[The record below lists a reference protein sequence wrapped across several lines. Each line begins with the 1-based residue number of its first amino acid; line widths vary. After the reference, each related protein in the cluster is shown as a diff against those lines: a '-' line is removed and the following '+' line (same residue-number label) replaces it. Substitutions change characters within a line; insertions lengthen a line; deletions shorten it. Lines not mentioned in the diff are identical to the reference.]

1 MAITRSMVKG
11 GAKIPKEIIREIKQA
26 AKYPITYTEDCPKST
41 PEALKEF
48 AHLAAERDRR
58 KKKQSVS
65 VRVPSSPLE

>member
-1 MAITRSMVKG
+1 MAIIRSMVKVG
-11 GAKIPKEIIREIKQA
+11 TKPPKDVIKRIKQA

-65 VRVPSSPLE
+65 VRIPSSPLE